1 MKCTN
6 HFWSRRR
13 SWFHFILFFC
23 VRHLQEEGQRT
34 SEHVFFYPTLLY
46 CNFENLVA
54 RMCQAGLFSSV
65 HELSV
70 HLAVGCGELRRWTRG
85 RKEERVARQ
94 CRPCSANIYIWFFLN
109 TFKPGQ
115 MQYRAIWCEADDQ
128 LLGEVCGQWIIYPRF
143 VPYGG
148 KTGAQSICWYVD
160 SGLTGWVKVTERG
173 DRLKKMSEEYGQRYI
188 LKGDVKNIFDIHILL
203 PCSSGIWHEQNLEH
217 MADWHPLF
225 MHTTIAF
232 HHLVP

>member
-6 HFWSRRR
+6 NLWSRRR

-23 VRHLQEEGQRT
+23 VRHLQEEGQRA

-46 CNFENLVA
+46 CNFENLSHVCA
-54 RMCQAGLFSSV
+54 RQVYSHLCTN
-65 HELSV
+65 LSV
-70 HLAVGCGELRRWTRG
+70 HLAVGRGELRRWTRG

-109 TFKPGQ
+109 TLEPGQ

-128 LLGEVCGQWIIYPRF
+128 LLGEVCGRWIIFPWF

-148 KTGAQSICWYVD
+148 KRGHNPCVD
-160 SGLTGWVKVTERG
+160 MWTVS
-173 DRLKKMSEEYGQRYI
+173 
-188 LKGDVKNIFDIHILL
+188 
-203 PCSSGIWHEQNLEH
+203 
-217 MADWHPLF
+217 
-225 MHTTIAF
+225 
-232 HHLVP
+232 